1 VHEGHDGGS
10 GLDRPF
16 KDSGA
21 AMADFSQAFTQT
33 MLAEGGHVNDPQEPG
48 DWHPEH
54 HVLHV
59 LVYRIQQ

>member
-1 VHEGHDGGS
+1 
-10 GLDRPF
+10 
-16 KDSGA
+16 
-21 AMADFSQAFTQT
+21 MADFSQAFTQT